1 MQNSSDMIL
10 EVRDIRMS
18 YANAHKEVFN
28 LLDGLSMS
36 VEEGKVTALIGGN
49 GAGKTTLFNII
60 SGFEKGFKGQV
71 ILEGNDITR
80 LPAHKISLMGLG
92 RLFQGR
98 QLMDDLTLMENMKI
112 ASDNTMGENPF
123 DGFFRAKKVRASEAS
138 KEQQAIGIL
147 KKVFGDDNKYLGML
161 DHKASELSYGEQR
174 LIAMSRL
181 LMGNDRL
188 LLLDEPTSGVNPRY
202 IDTFRSIIRDMVE
215 KGGQTVLLIE
225 HNMSFVRS
233 VADYCQYLAD
243 GKIIKGGSTGEVLD
257 DPIIRKDYLGL

>member
-1 MQNSSDMIL
+1 MLNSSEMIL

-28 LLDGLSMS
+28 LLDGLDMS
-36 VEEGKVTALIGGN
+36 VEKGKVTALIGGN
-49 GAGKTTLFNII
+49 GTGKTTLFNII
-60 SGFEKGFKGQV
+60 SGFEKGFKGKV
-71 ILEGNDITR
+71 ILEDNDITK

-112 ASDNTMGENPF
+112 ASDNKTGENPF
-123 DGFFRAKKVRASEAS
+123 GALFCRKKVAKSEAA

-147 KKVFGDDNKYLGML
+147 KKVFGEDNKYLGML

-174 LIAMSRL
+174 LIAMARL

-188 LLLDEPTSGVNPRY
+188 LLLDEPTSGVNPKH
-202 IDTFRSIIRDMVE
+202 IDTFRSIVRDMVE
-215 KGGQTVLLIE
+215 KEGQTVLLIE

-233 VADYCQYLAD
+233 VADHCHYLSD
-243 GKIIKGGSTGEVLD
+243 GKIIKSGPTGEVLD
-257 DPIIRKDYLGL
+257 DPDIRKNYLGL

>member
-1 MQNSSDMIL
+1 MIL
-10 EVRDIRMS
+10 EVKDIRMS
-18 YANAHKEVFN
+18 YTNARKEVFN
-28 LLDGLSMS
+28 LLNGVNMA
-36 VEEGKVTALIGGN
+36 VGEGKVTALIGGN

-71 ILEGNDITR
+71 ILEGNDITK
-80 LPAHKISLMGLG
+80 LPAHKISLKGLG

-112 ASDNTMGENPF
+112 ASDDTMGEKPF
-123 DGFFRAKKVRASEAS
+123 DVFIRRRKVVTSEAA
-138 KEQQAIGIL
+138 KEQQAIDIL
-147 KKVFGDDNKYLGML
+147 KKVFGEKENKYLGIL

-174 LIAMSRL
+174 LIAMARL

-202 IDTFRSIIRDMVE
+202 IDTFRSIVRDMVE
-215 KGGQTVLLIE
+215 KEGQMVLLIE

-233 VADYCQYLAD
+233 VADYCHYLAD
-243 GKIIKGGSTGEVLD
+243 GKIIKSGPTQFVLD
-257 DPIIRKDYLGL
+257 DPVIRKDYLGL

>member
-1 MQNSSDMIL
+1 MIL

-28 LLDGLSMS
+28 LLNGLNMS

-60 SGFEKGFKGQV
+60 SGFENGFKGQV

-80 LPAHKISLMGLG
+80 LPAHRISLMGLG

-112 ASDNTMGENPF
+112 ASDDTMGENPF
-123 DGFFRAKKVRASEAS
+123 DGFFRAKKVRASEAA

-147 KKVFGDDNKYLGML
+147 KKVFGEDNKYLGML

-174 LIAMSRL
+174 LIAMARL

-215 KGGQTVLLIE
+215 KEGQTVLLIE

-233 VADYCQYLAD
+233 VADHCHYLAD
-243 GKIIKGGSTGEVLD
+243 GKIIKSGPTGEVLD
-257 DPIIRKDYLGL
+257 DPVIRKDYLGL

>member
-1 MQNSSDMIL
+1 MIL

-28 LLDGLSMS
+28 LLDGVDMA

-60 SGFEKGFKGQV
+60 SGFEKGFKGKV
-71 ILEGNDITR
+71 VLEGNDITK

-112 ASDNTMGENPF
+112 ASDDTTGENPLSGLF
-123 DGFFRAKKVRASEAS
+123 CRKKVAKSEAA
-138 KEQQAIGIL
+138 KEQQVIGIL
-147 KKVFGDDNKYLGML
+147 KKVFGEDNKYLGML

-174 LIAMSRL
+174 LIAMARL
-181 LMGNDRL
+181 LIGNDRL

-202 IDTFRSIIRDMVE
+202 IDTFRSIVRDMVE
-215 KGGQTVLLIE
+215 KEGKTVLLIE

-233 VADYCQYLAD
+233 VADHCHYLAD
-243 GKIIKGGSTGEVLD
+243 GKIIKSGLTGEVLD
-257 DPIIRKDYLGL
+257 DPVIRKDYLGL